1 MLHNSF
7 VSKVLNNGFF
17 FRILVFSLNFI
28 TWKRW
33 ILCVQDFRPTL
44 HSIVSGRSH
53 NRSGLKR
60 LPEISQV
67 PVDTLSYPTQYQF
80 LNQTTLDLRKEKWT
94 FLNREFTVVWLLI
107 SRSILIV
114 LCGAIVGYLIFL

>member
-1 MLHNSF
+1 M
-7 VSKVLNNGFF
+7 
-17 FRILVFSLNFI
+17 
-28 TWKRW
+28 
-33 ILCVQDFRPTL
+33 QDFRPTL

-94 FLNREFTVVWLLI
+94 FLNREFTVMQEMTQHQRSKFSLSLYEI
-107 SRSILIV
+107 SN
-114 LCGAIVGYLIFL
+114 